1 MRRVIR
7 GSTIVCLTG
16 LLVGSSPD
24 VVAGQLEPVPIA
36 ERARGAER
44 VAVGRVTAVT
54 PAWQVNEFGDR
65 LIVSTVRIAVDEHL
79 KGAAAPTLDVEV
91 EGGTIGELT
100 LHVSDQEPL
109 APGERAVFFLTRGPG
124 GAFRPHLR
132 GLGLL
137 KLDAANRVPGSSL
150 TLDIIRRDVAA
161 ANNR

>member
-1 MRRVIR
+1 MRRA
-7 GSTIVCLTG
+7 TWACLWG
-16 LLVGSSPD
+16 LLLGSAHG
-24 VVAGQLEPVPIA
+24 VIAAQQAPVPIG

-65 LIVSTVRIAVDEHL
+65 LIVSTIRIAVDEHL
-79 KGAAAPTLDVEV
+79 KGPAVPTLDVEV

-109 APGERAVFFLTRGPG
+109 APGERAVFFLARGPG
-124 GAFRPHLR
+124 GAFRLHLR

-150 TLDIIRRDVAA
+150 TLDIIRREVAA